1 MFLTCVVGRW
11 DINAENNLLQIIKT
25 FLYFEADV
33 MKDLPKP
40 QLTLGVKVVKI
51 LVILCEV
58 TVITI
63 PMLQFALL
71 TYAPCT
77 SPFILSMLPK
87 CRQITKSSHWLEN
100 SVIVLIHIFESWMC
114 FHMMLAGTAG
124 IIFVFFVGMVCLL
137 GYLRI
142 LEREIAEIG
151 NIHDVASCVQLYHKI
166 SVLEKSINA
175 VLMERILPCFILCV
189 PVVEIVSIFVCI
201 SFHDDIAMPGFVMF
215 PILGLDAI
223 LATTICL
230 TLASKVHNVSKML
243 ARRLRSAEIMVRNR
257 DMTMSRE
264 IKALSPLKIKFGS
277 NFVDRRTPLV
287 IQNFCVTKTMTLS
300 IIRAKWKK

>member
-1 MFLTCVVGRW
+1 M
-11 DINAENNLLQIIKT
+11 
-25 FLYFEADV
+25 
-33 MKDLPKP
+33 
-40 QLTLGVKVVKI
+40 
-51 LVILCEV
+51 
-58 TVITI
+58 
-63 PMLQFALL
+63 
-71 TYAPCT
+71 
-77 SPFILSMLPK
+77 
-87 CRQITKSSHWLEN
+87 
-100 SVIVLIHIFESWMC
+100 
-114 FHMMLAGTAG
+114 
-124 IIFVFFVGMVCLL
+124 
-137 GYLRI
+137 
-142 LEREIAEIG
+142 
-151 NIHDVASCVQLYHKI
+151 ASCVQLYHKI

>member
-1 MFLTCVVGRW
+1 MSEYFHYITEFLT
-11 DINAENNLLQIIKT
+11 NPLFFA
-25 FLYFEADV
+25 
-33 MKDLPKP
+33 DLPKP

-142 LEREIAEIG
+142 LERFV
-151 NIHDVASCVQLYHKI
+151 NMR
-166 SVLEKSINA
+166 VLKFFKKFKFAN
-175 VLMERILPCFILCV
+175 LP
-189 PVVEIVSIFVCI
+189 
-201 SFHDDIAMPGFVMF
+201 D
-215 PILGLDAI
+215 
-223 LATTICL
+223 
-230 TLASKVHNVSKML
+230 N
-243 ARRLRSAEIMVRNR
+243 
-257 DMTMSRE
+257 
-264 IKALSPLKIKFGS
+264 LSYFQSLLF
-277 NFVDRRTPLV
+277 
-287 IQNFCVTKTMTLS
+287 
-300 IIRAKWKK
+300 